1 MARTMVMVNFVTA
14 NSLYTFPTAE
24 GGQEC
29 LLSPGV
35 LTQALLQHVDQCMQH
50 EDVVKK
56 SMLAQIA
63 RTIKELHFDSFSDLI
78 EEMCLERLRG
88 IGPLESHGC
97 QRLLLYGET
106 LLLRSHDT

>member
-56 SMLAQIA
+56 LASA
-63 RTIKELHFDSFSDLI
+63 DRTHNKRMAL
-78 EEMCLERLRG
+78 
-88 IGPLESHGC
+88 
-97 QRLLLYGET
+97 
-106 LLLRSHDT
+106 

>member
-1 MARTMVMVNFVTA
+1 MARTMVMVNFVNA

-56 SMLAQIA
+56 SMLAP
-63 RTIKELHFDSFSDLI
+63 IKELHFDSFSDLI

-97 QRLLLYGET
+97 QRLLWYRET